1 MKKTLCIL
9 ALLLVFLTAVAAAVR
24 PDEADTVSA
33 PGIAPVSL
41 WEPVYGTRTYRLV
54 LEKDPLRLR
63 LDAEWDGEEKP
74 EGVWVLYQYT
84 KEEVRYYTVK

>member
-1 MKKTLCIL
+1 MKKTFCIL

-24 PDEADTVSA
+24 PDEADTA
-33 PGIAPVSL
+33 PGIVPASL

-54 LEKDPLRLR
+54 LEKDSLYLR

-84 KEEVRYYTVK
+84 KEEVRYYTFK